1 LITVDWSKSPKNK
14 NRRPAVFFYLRAAK
28 AAFTL
33 RRMNMAK
40 NYYQDGTTMDWNNGT
55 GTDVLSGQ
63 AVAVGNITGVAHGDI
78 AAGEDGV
85 LHMTGVFILPKV
97 ADETWPRGTK
107 LYLDDTGLVTAVEP
121 DADGVVAGTAWIT
134 NNAGEAETRVRL
146 GF

>member
-1 LITVDWSKSPKNK
+1 
-14 NRRPAVFFYLRAAK
+14 
-28 AAFTL
+28 
-33 RRMNMAK
+33 MAK
-40 NYYQDGTTMDWNNGT
+40 NYYQDGNTMDWSNGT
-55 GTDVLSGQ
+55 GTDVFSGQ

-121 DADGVVAGTAWIT
+121 DADGVVVGTAWIT
-134 NNAGEAETRVRL
+134 NNAGEAETHVRL